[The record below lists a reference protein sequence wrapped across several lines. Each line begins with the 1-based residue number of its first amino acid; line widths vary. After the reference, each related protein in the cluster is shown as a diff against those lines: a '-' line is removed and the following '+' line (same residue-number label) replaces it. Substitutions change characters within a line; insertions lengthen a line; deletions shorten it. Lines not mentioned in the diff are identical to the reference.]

1 MIKRT
6 MTTALLGLAVASHA
20 VLAQDVRSPAIP
32 GPDRSA
38 QLEQQ
43 QQQMTDEQKQAA
55 QRRLDQY
62 WAAHNDNAPGYPF
75 NP

>member
-6 MTTALLGLAVASHA
+6 MIPALLGFALASHA
-20 VLAQDVRSPAIP
+20 VLAQDMRSPAIP
-32 GPDRSA
+32 GPERSA

-55 QRRLDQY
+55 QRRLDAY
-62 WAAHNDNAPGYPF
+62 WATHNDNAPGYPF